1 MRNGYL
7 WSRTLP
13 TASSF
18 SDDLGNLGSWV
29 GPRTGADAGT
39 HVQKEHY
46 VLRRLLV
53 AKRFQKKLNFAE
65 ILKLDRLLA

>member
-7 WSRTLP
+7 WSRTLS

-29 GPRTGADAGT
+29 GPRTGADAET
-39 HVQKEHY
+39 HVQKEHC

-53 AKRFQKKLNFAE
+53 AKRFQKKRNFAA
-65 ILKLDRLLA
+65 ILKLDRFLA